1 MMLLLEME
9 GLARTAD
16 NSGNAVIVVCPLCGW
31 SDVNLFLSGVTLSA
45 THQPKQEQAS
55 KIEKP
60 ESYSNSKNLSRVNL
74 QLLK

>member
-1 MMLLLEME
+1 M
-9 GLARTAD
+9 R
-16 NSGNAVIVVCPLCGW
+16 VVGRAQ
-31 SDVNLFLSGVTLSA
+31 LFLSDMTLYA

-60 ESYSNSKNLSRVNL
+60 ESYSNSKTLSGVNL